1 MTVYKPLKRLAGRA
15 AELAVELAR
24 RRPVVARGGVDNGF
38 KVVPTVEEDVVAVD
52 ARNLRDTVI
61 RDGFHSPE
69 SLPVG
74 GQ

>member
-1 MTVYKPLKRLAGRA
+1 
-15 AELAVELAR
+15 
-24 RRPVVARGGVDNGF
+24 VDNGF

-52 ARNLRDTVI
+52 AKNLRDTVI